1 MAHAQQKMLVYFTDK
16 GNDAITQLQHPEN
29 FLSQASIER
38 RLICNASFDMLDVP
52 VSKEYIAALQLNQGI
67 VLSTSKWLNAA
78 LVSTSFDNIHTL
90 LSLPFV
96 AGIQVWDEYQMP
108 LKHTASTQSVYNYGS
123 ATAQITMLNLDK
135 IHDQGFTGNNIL
147 ISVCDGGFN
156 NVNTL
161 GCFQYVRSNNRIKA
175 TRDFV
180 NDDGDV
186 YADDMHGEE
195 VFSILAAKVDGGVI
209 GSGFDANF
217 LLARTEN
224 VSSETH
230 AEEYNWVRASE
241 WADSMGARIIQSSL
255 GYNDFDAGINYAP
268 SDMNGRTAII
278 TQGAVIATRKG
289 IVIVNSA
296 GNEGD
301 KPFRKITAPSDAD
314 SILCVGSVNTAQNR
328 VSNSGQGPSA
338 DGRIKPDVM
347 AVGGGTAYY
356 NNTNTIAFG
365 TGTSFASP
373 IIAGFCACLMQ
384 KYKYVTNI
392 ELINA
397 VKRSADRYSTP
408 DTFYGYGIPNALI
421 ADTILAN
428 LSKGRGIYIN
438 TNSFESIIKNSIVDD
453 GSLKLLLPVGEAIDA
468 QIFNVSGAQV
478 MQCKV
483 PNSNEIQITGLS
495 SGMYYLKINGYFA
508 GKFIKQ

>member
-16 GNDAITQLQHPEN
+16 GPEAITQLRHPEN

-38 RLICNASFDMLDVP
+38 RLICNAAFDLLDVP
-52 VSKEYIAALQLNQGI
+52 VSKDYIAGLQLNQCV

-78 LVSTSFDNIHTL
+78 LVSTSFDKIHTL

-96 AGIQVWDEYQMP
+96 ASIQVWDEYQIA
-108 LKHTASTQSVYNYGS
+108 LKHTAASQSVYNYGS

-135 IHDQGFTGNNIL
+135 LHDQGNTGNNIL

-161 GCFQYVRSNNRIKA
+161 GCFQYLRSKNRIKA

-195 VFSILAAKVDGGVI
+195 VFSILAANVDGGII
-209 GSGFDANF
+209 GSAFDANF

-224 VSSETH
+224 VNSETH

-241 WADSMGARIIQSSL
+241 WADSIGARIIQSSL
-255 GYNDFDAGINYAP
+255 GYNDFDAGINYAQ

-384 KYKYVTNI
+384 KYQYVTNI

-397 VKRSADRYSTP
+397 VKRSADRYTTP

-428 LSKGRGIYIN
+428 ISIGRGIYIAN
-438 TNSFESIIKNSIVDD
+438 KGYGSIIINTIVTT
-453 GSLKLLLPVGEAIDA
+453 GTLHLLLPEGREFDA
-468 QIFNVSGAQV
+468 QVFNASGAQV
-478 MQCKV
+478 LQCKV
-483 PNSNEIQITGLS
+483 TEGEEIQVTRLAIGT
-495 SGMYYLKINGYFA
+495 YYLKINGYFA